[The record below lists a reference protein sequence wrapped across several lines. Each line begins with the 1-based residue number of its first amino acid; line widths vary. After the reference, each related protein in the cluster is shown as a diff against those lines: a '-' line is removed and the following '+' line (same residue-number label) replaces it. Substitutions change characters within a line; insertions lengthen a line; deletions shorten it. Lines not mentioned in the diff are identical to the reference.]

1 MKFKKRLRPI
11 FYILF
16 FSLLASCLLALTTV
30 AFFKLISP
38 VTDNSFRTD
47 NITDN
52 TLFANYITSEILA
65 KDYSLSPVANFNSD
79 YDVAP
84 KTQAAG
90 TVRIP
95 VLTYHQVAP
104 LPNNPRTRDY
114 YVSPTM
120 FDMQMAYLSDKNY
133 KTLTPK
139 EFYDIL
145 ASGKNP
151 EQKSVLLT
159 FDDGNYNNYQN
170 AFPIL
175 VKYKMTGTFYVPSH
189 RSGIKSNQIQEMA
202 KAGMVIDPHGKTH
215 MMLRNVTD
223 GESLY
228 QELVV
233 SKNALQGIS
242 GQTVYSFCYPGCE
255 YNGAVTST
263 LAANGYL
270 LGFSCGRSVD
280 HKLGGRF
287 SLSRIH
293 VYEDMNHFKSILSG
307 VVYYPTY

>member
-1 MKFKKRLRPI
+1 MKFKKRFRPV
-11 FYILF
+11 FYILTI
-16 FSLLASCLLALTTV
+16 SLLASFLLALSTV
-30 AFFKLISP
+30 TIFKYISP
-38 VTDNSFRTD
+38 LTDNSFRTD

-52 TLFANYITSEILA
+52 TLFADYMATEALT

-79 YDVAP
+79 YDVTP
-84 KTQAAG
+84 KPQAAG

-95 VLTYHQVAP
+95 VLTYHQVAA
-104 LPNNPRTRDY
+104 LPNNARTRDY
-114 YVSPTM
+114 YVSPQM
-120 FDMQMAYLSDKNY
+120 FDQQMAYLSDKNY

-189 RSGIKSNQIQEMA
+189 RSGIKTNQLKEMA
-202 KAGMVIDPHGKTH
+202 NAGMVIDPHGKTH

-223 GESLY
+223 SDNLY

-233 SKNALQGIS
+233 SKYALQGIT
-242 GQTVYSFCYPGCE
+242 GHTVYSFCYPGCE
-255 YNGAVTST
+255 FNGTVTST

-287 SLSRIH
+287 GLSRIH